1 MRIHYRRRVPQ
12 KPLGP
17 LYRAN
22 EQITVPEVRVI
33 ADDGSFLGVMKT
45 EEAIRLAEEKEL
57 DLIEVSPK
65 EEPPV
70 CKIMD
75 YGAFKYQKEKEKRAQ
90 KAHAKKVE
98 VKGIRLSVK
107 MGAHDLNVRKTQA
120 LSFLEGGDKLKIE
133 ILLRGRE
140 KAHGEIANERLSA
153 FVASLQET
161 YQLFTEQEITRQGGM
176 VSTIVGRK
184 SWYVKDY
191 FSHTSYENT

>member
-17 LYRAN
+17 QYRAN
-22 EQITVPEVRVI
+22 HQITVPEVRVI
-33 ADDGSFLGVMKT
+33 DIEGQFLGVLPIA
-45 EEAIRLAEEKEL
+45 EAIKAAEEREL
-57 DLIEVSPK
+57 DLVEVSPK
-65 EEPPV
+65 ENPPV
-70 CKIMD
+70 CKILD

-120 LSFLEGGDKLKIE
+120 LGFLEGGDKLKIE

-140 KAHGEIANERLSA
+140 KAHGEIAFQRINDFIADLEK
-153 FVASLQET
+153 T
-161 YQLFTEQEITRQGGM
+161 YQLFIEQPVTRQGGM
-176 VSTIVGRK
+176 VSAIVGRK
-184 SWYVKDY
+184 S
-191 FSHTSYENT
+191 